1 MRRESENEQ
10 TDAQCGF
17 LGSARLPL
25 LLGRLRARDEDA
37 LAELFDHY
45 GSLVY
50 SMLRQITRDA
60 RLADQALQETFLEVW
75 QAIDSYAPVQHGGF
89 ETWLLCRARNIALR
103 LVHARRDAPGR
114 QHEPVRPPP
123 SNRTVQPFEHRR
135 AALLS
140 LLEAMPENQR
150 AVLLRAYFDGLTPE
164 QIAKQ
169 RSVPVKI
176 VRALLRRGL
185 AQLRV
190 AVGSDVP
197 LGR

>member
-75 QAIDSYAPVQHGGF
+75 QAIDSYAPV
-89 ETWLLCRARNIALR
+89 
-103 LVHARRDAPGR
+103 
-114 QHEPVRPPP
+114 
-123 SNRTVQPFEHRR
+123 
-135 AALLS
+135 
-140 LLEAMPENQR
+140 
-150 AVLLRAYFDGLTPE
+150 
-164 QIAKQ
+164 
-169 RSVPVKI
+169 
-176 VRALLRRGL
+176 
-185 AQLRV
+185 
-190 AVGSDVP
+190 
-197 LGR
+197 